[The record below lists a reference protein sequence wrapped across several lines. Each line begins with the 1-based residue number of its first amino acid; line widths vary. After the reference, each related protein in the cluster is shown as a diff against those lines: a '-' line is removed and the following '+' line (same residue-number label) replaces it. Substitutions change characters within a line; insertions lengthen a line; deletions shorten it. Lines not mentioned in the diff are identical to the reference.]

1 MGIKPKVLIIIATDP
16 IGGPGKGVLQLLEHA
31 PADAFE
37 YQLCN
42 FCAENRPLGQFVDE
56 AQRRNLNLS
65 LLKQRFT
72 FDPHLIIQ
80 ARRVIRERDI
90 NLIQTHGYK
99 ANTIG
104 LFLKVLCR
112 LPWMGFAHGFI
123 EEDRKLRFYNR
134 IERLVLRRA
143 NLIVAVSESLKASL
157 TRSGI
162 AAHKIRVVH
171 NAIDSNEATPQISRN
186 EIRQRYGLT
195 PAHKVIGVIGRLSP
209 EKGQMIFLKAMEKTA
224 RGIPGVK
231 ALIVGD
237 GPDRAALEAFCRGK
251 GLSDHVLFLGYQKRI
266 ADLYQALDLLV
277 LPSLSEGLPNTLL
290 EAMTFGVAVLATTV
304 GGVPEV
310 VQNGNGMMVPPN
322 DPEALA
328 ERMVELL
335 GQDALRHAIGLK
347 GKNSLYPRFA
357 PHTRVRQITGLYEEL
372 LSERAKTQIAGKAAW

>member
-1 MGIKPKVLIIIATDP
+1 MGIKPNVLIIIATEP

-42 FCAENRPLGQFVDE
+42 FCLEDRPLGQFVDE
-56 AQRRNLNLS
+56 ARRRNLNLS

-72 FDPHLIIQ
+72 LDPHLVIQ

-90 NLIQTHGYK
+90 NLVQTHGYK

-104 LFLKVLCR
+104 FFLKALCR
-112 LPWMGFAHGFI
+112 LPWIGFAHGFI
-123 EEDRKLRFYNR
+123 EESRKLRLYNR

-143 NLIVAVSESLKASL
+143 DMVVAVAESMKALL

-162 AAHKIRVVH
+162 AARKIRVVH
-171 NAIDSNEATPQISRN
+171 NAIDLSEATSQISRN
-186 EIRQRYGLT
+186 EIRQRHGLT

-209 EKGQMIFLKAMEKTA
+209 EKGQMVFLRAMEKTV
-224 RGIPGVK
+224 RSIPGVK
-231 ALIVGD
+231 AFIVGD
-237 GPDRAALEAFCRGK
+237 GPDRAVLEAFCREK
-251 GLSDHVLFLGYQKRI
+251 GLNEHVLFLGYQERI
-266 ADLYQALDLLV
+266 ADFYQVMDLLV
-277 LPSLSEGLPNTLL
+277 LPSLSEGLPNTVL

-304 GGVPEV
+304 GGVPEI

-357 PHTRVRQITGLYEEL
+357 PHNRVRQITGLYEEL